1 MTTNTAVQQWTAD
14 EERQYVIAI
23 KDDILYR
30 LGLHLLLNPL
40 NHGGGGPVRPSSLA
54 FCLLLKIMMRHPY
67 LKILDLANLFD
78 ADAPIKR

>member
-40 NHGGGGPVRPSSLA
+40 NHGGGGPVR
-54 FCLLLKIMMRHPY
+54 KGVI
-67 LKILDLANLFD
+67 
-78 ADAPIKR
+78 